1 MIHYDKILNMAV
13 QIIEELWKEERKAVA
28 YVIQNVYG
36 KLQVYVD
43 VDDEKLL
50 SRMKGLLVESVGCWL
65 GNCGSLQSNG
75 FVKAEIE
82 SYVESHCADKDR
94 IWIIEKYLT
103 NVYWN
108 ENAVNNEKMN
118 LHSKL
123 TSCSAC
129 RRAGRMAIH
138 AVKVEDFHS
147 KPSCPRCLA
156 PP

>member
-13 QIIEELWKEERKAVA
+13 QVIEELWKEERKAVA

-43 VDDEKLL
+43 VDDQSLI
-50 SRMKGLLVESVGCWL
+50 SCVKGLLEEKIGCWL

-82 SYVESHCADKDR
+82 TYIESHTPNKDR

-108 ENAVNNEKMN
+108 ENAVNSEKLN

-123 TSCSAC
+123 ICFYSYKGGV
-129 RRAGRMAIH
+129 GRTMIMLQ
-138 AVKVEDFHS
+138 KI
-147 KPSCPRCLA
+147 
-156 PP
+156 